1 MEMDSEHLGE
11 YKFVHTCTFACKRS
25 HKNYFY
31 YFFLQFEY
39 LHFGQNVKDYSHFR
53 ATITCNLS

>member
-1 MEMDSEHLGE
+1 MKELGHFGGFVAMEMDSEHLGE

-31 YFFLQFEY
+31 YFFLSLNIFI
-39 LHFGQNVKDYSHFR
+39 LAKM
-53 ATITCNLS
+53 